1 VRRLP
6 RRQQLEMLLGF
17 ITVFTL
23 MAVVGAIAE
32 LLSPDPGIVPSMVL
46 LVFAVAWWFAFRAW
60 RRAGR

>member
-1 VRRLP
+1 
-6 RRQQLEMLLGF
+6 MLLGF

-46 LVFAVAWWFAFRAW
+46 LAFAVAWWFAFRAW
-60 RRAGR
+60 RRA